1 VTRALVIG
9 GGIGGLTTGVAL
21 RQAGLD
27 TVVFERTP
35 EYHEL
40 GTGLHIAI
48 NAMRGLRELGLADE
62 VVRRAGT
69 PIERME
75 FLNQRG
81 QTLME
86 WPSAELTK
94 RFGVPAVGVTR
105 PTLHAVLV
113 DAIGDSLRLGTEC
126 KGFTQDGDGVTVT
139 LADGSE
145 ERGDLLV
152 GADGIWSK
160 TRIAM
165 LGESELRY
173 AGYTTARAIIDFD
186 TNLAPPG
193 LFRQYWGRGAVFIT
207 YRVAD
212 GRLYWVAATR
222 AEAGR
227 DGDVGVSK
235 AALAERYRGFAE
247 PVPQIVDETPED
259 VIVGVDAKDR
269 PPADRW
275 GDDRVTLLGD
285 AAHPMSPTQGQGA
298 CQAIEDAV
306 VLGKSLSGNG
316 DIPGAL
322 RAYEERRIPRTSKFV
337 RQSWTIGSIGRW
349 QNPIACA
356 LRDRLLRAGGKRA
369 FTRVAKE
376 MAYEF

>member
-1 VTRALVIG
+1 MTKALIIG
-9 GGIGGLTTGVAL
+9 GGIGGLTAGVAL
-21 RQAGLD
+21 LQAGID
-27 TVVFERTP
+27 AVVFERTP
-35 EYHEL
+35 EYREL

-48 NAMRGLRELGLADE
+48 NAMRGLRVLGLADE

-69 PIERME
+69 PVERMQ
-75 FLNQRG
+75 FLNRRG
-81 QTLME
+81 RTLTE
-86 WPSAELTK
+86 WPAADLTR

-113 DAIGDSLRLGTEC
+113 EAIGSALRMGTEC
-126 KGFTQDGDGVTVT
+126 KGFRQDGDGVTLT
-139 LADGSE
+139 LADGTE
-145 ERGDLLV
+145 ERGDFLV

-165 LGESELRY
+165 LGDSEPRY
-173 AGYTTARAIIDFD
+173 AGYTTSRAIIDFD
-186 TNLAPPG
+186 SEFAPPG
-193 LFRQYWGRGAVFIT
+193 LFRQYWGQGAVFIF

-227 DGDVGVSK
+227 NGDAALGK
-235 AALAERYRGFAE
+235 AALVERYRDFSE
-247 PVPQIVDETPED
+247 PVPRIIDETPEGL
-259 VIVGVDAKDR
+259 IVGVDAKDR
-269 PPADRW
+269 PPAEHW
-275 GDDRVTLLGD
+275 GEGRVTLLGD

-306 VLGKSLSGNG
+306 VLGKSLREHE
-316 DIPGAL
+316 DVLLAL
-322 RAYEERRIPRTSKFV
+322 PAYEERRIPRTSKFV
-337 RQSWTIGSIGRW
+337 RQSRTIGSVGRW

-356 LRDRLLRAGGKRA
+356 LRDQLLRTGGKRA
-369 FTRVAKE
+369 FARAAKE